1 MPNKLFIYYDFKR
14 NDAVIGGR
22 KIASRFAKIKSN
34 QYCLFIKVHIDNSWE
49 NSIKYKQYVLFNF

>member
-22 KIASRFAKIKSN
+22 RIAKIKSN
-34 QYCLFIKVHIDNSWE
+34 QYCLFIE
-49 NSIKYKQYVLFNF
+49 MYKQFRQLMGK